1 MGFIGSLAGQHWTAG
16 ASSEALTL
24 QWTGDHTVGEFR
36 LPAMRHS
43 WLPALLISLGALS
56 QATPAARAQMDPAMD
71 HQHHNHSMPLP
82 GPMAAPIAAPMEHGA
97 HAHDVGPA
105 GATYD
110 LRFIDG
116 MVQHH
121 TGALRMSEFIFD
133 IGEPGVG
140 SLGKSIWRD
149 QANEI
154 RAMGLWRK
162 AWYPQAPSF
171 PVALAPGGDPNS
183 LSGLTRMSQAQIEGM
198 RMMGPGPTRENRVV
212 WFLEGMLEHH
222 GGALMMAHDALA
234 KSTNTTIRRFA
245 RDVILAQRAEIIE
258 LRRMLAVEG
267 LRKPEYHKF
276 DALFRL

>member
-1 MGFIGSLAGQHWTAG
+1 
-16 ASSEALTL
+16 
-24 QWTGDHTVGEFR
+24 
-36 LPAMRHS
+36 MRHPL
-43 WLPALLISLGALS
+43 LPTVLIGLGVLTITAP
-56 QATPAARAQMDPAMD
+56 PARSQMDPAAD
-71 HQHHNHSMPLP
+71 HRHHNHTM
-82 GPMAAPIAAPMEHGA
+82 PMASPAPGAEENQPMDQGA
-97 HAHDVGPA
+97 HDHDHDHDLGPA

-121 TGALRMSEFIFD
+121 TGALRMSEFVFG

-140 SLGKSIWRD
+140 ALGKTIWRD
-149 QANEI
+149 QADEI

-162 AWYPQAPSF
+162 AWYPEAPVY
-171 PVALAPGGDPNS
+171 PVALAPGGDPDS
-183 LSGLTRMSQAQIEGM
+183 LSGLTRMSQPQIDAM
-198 RMMGPGPTRENRVV
+198 RMMGNGPTKENRVV

-234 KSTNTTIRRFA
+234 KSNNTTILRFA
-245 RDVILAQRAEIIE
+245 REVILAQRVEIIE

-267 LRKPEYHKF
+267 LRKPDYHKF